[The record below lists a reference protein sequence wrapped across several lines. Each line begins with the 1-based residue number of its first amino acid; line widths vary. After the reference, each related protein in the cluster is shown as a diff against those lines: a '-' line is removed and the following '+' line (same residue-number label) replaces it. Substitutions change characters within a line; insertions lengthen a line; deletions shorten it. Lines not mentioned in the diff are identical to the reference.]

1 MPDLSSEFAEHYRA
15 HFDFT
20 WRNLR
25 RLGVPATEL
34 DDAAQEVFVVLLR
47 RRASIPP
54 ELPIRAWLFGVIRR
68 IAWRYRRSDSRRS
81 RLHDAVHRAANASPE
96 LERARAR
103 PDQLHDTREA
113 ARLVERFLAE
123 LTPIQAE
130 VFVLAELEELSG
142 KEIAEHLGVNQNTV
156 WSRLRLARRAFDRRF
171 ATIRAESTRLYQRS
185 PNAERRHPV
194 LSLSRRG
201 HRPSA
206 DDRRRVG
213 ALLGIPGFGALPQDA
228 AGPQGAA
235 APGPGL
241 PQAATAATTA
251 GAPLAGF
258 AGFAGA
264 AAIAALVVGV
274 GLSDRSA
281 SAVAP
286 GAAAGV
292 VTDAGERSE
301 VGVRDTADDTADEL
315 KPAELDG
322 APSTSTST
330 PQRPLPS
337 PPNTAA
343 HRPSVDMSKGTGTG
357 TGTGAGA
364 GTGTG
369 TGTRGP
375 TEPAKE
381 LTQGAQP
388 RSPTAE
394 PGRPLD
400 GEAAVA
406 AVAAKARESAL
417 GAEYDLVAA
426 SRAALAGGDSRRSL
440 ALAER
445 HSRGFPSGVLRDERD
460 GLRIAALCQ
469 LGRYPEARR
478 LADALA
484 LRQGDPA
491 AIRRFMTEC
500 QPPAP

>member
-68 IAWRYRRSDSRRS
+68 IAWRYRRSDTRRS
-81 RLHDAVHRAANASPE
+81 RLHDAVHRATNAGPG

-113 ARLVERFLAE
+113 ARLIERFLAE

-213 ALLGIPGFGALPQDA
+213 ALLGIPGFGALPQGA
-228 AGPQGAA
+228 AAPQGAA
-235 APGPGL
+235 PPAPGL
-241 PQAATAATTA
+241 PQAAATAATSA
-251 GAPLAGF
+251 GTPLAGL

-264 AAIAALVVGV
+264 AAIAALIAGV

-281 SAVAP
+281 SALAPAQAP
-286 GAAAGV
+286 GIAASPG
-292 VTDAGERSE
+292 DRSE
-301 VGVRDTADDTADEL
+301 VGVDVDEGVDETADETAAEVPSANL
-315 KPAELDG
+315 DRSPA
-322 APSTSTST
+322 ASTST

-337 PPNTAA
+337 PPKIEAQRIPAHISKETGGSSLEEPVTEPPLGYPARHPTAA
-343 HRPSVDMSKGTGTG
+343 PARSVVD
-357 TGTGAGA
+357 
-364 GTGTG
+364 
-369 TGTRGP
+369 
-375 TEPAKE
+375 
-381 LTQGAQP
+381 
-388 RSPTAE
+388 
-394 PGRPLD
+394 
-400 GEAAVA
+400 EAAIA
-406 AVAAKARESAL
+406 GESAL
-417 GAEYDLVAA
+417 RAEYDLLAA
-426 SRAALAGGDSRRSL
+426 SRVALAEDDPRRSL

-445 HSRGFPSGVLRDERD
+445 HGLDFPAGVLRDERD

-469 LGRYPEARR
+469 LGRDPEARR
-478 LADALA
+478 LADSLA
-484 LRQGDPA
+484 LRQGQPA
-491 AIRRFMTEC
+491 AIQRFMTEC